1 MPRGLILG
9 KLDPDLACA
18 IALGLVEHNFIV
30 TNLECITIHDE
41 DFRPL
46 GQQRDWLTD
55 EDPLDLATR
64 DYLTAR
70 RQALFATHQAE
81 ADNAWAAAA
90 GLATREEAN
99 RRAVEAR
106 AMGRAILEQ
115 RRVLESARAAGM
127 TVFGDGNLS
136 GKSPKPGA
144 EVPTHEN
151 FQ

>member
-9 KLDPDLACA
+9 KLDPDLACG

-30 TNLECITIHDE
+30 TNLESITIHDE
-41 DFRPL
+41 DFETL

-70 RQALFATHQAE
+70 RQALLAAHQGE

-90 GLATREEAN
+90 GIASREEAN

-106 AMGRAILEQ
+106 ATGRAILEQ

-127 TVFGDGNLS
+127 TVFGDGKTLDQDR
-136 GKSPKPGA
+136 KHYV
-144 EVPTHEN
+144 E
-151 FQ
+151 